1 MAMVGG
7 GVGAFIGKVHRAA
20 ARFNGD
26 VEFVAGALSSDPVR
40 SREQGIQLGLRLR
53 ASRPF
58 PLASVPIS

>member
-26 VEFVAGALSSDPVR
+26 VDFVAGAFSSDPDR
-40 SREQGIQLGLRLR
+40 SRAQAPVRR
-53 ASRPF
+53 RSPPAC
-58 PLASVPIS
+58 APIS